1 MARSTRGNSKK
12 GTRISRTEAE
22 QFVILYNQLGTYKA
36 VADAMDRSPEAVSKW
51 VKIMQ
56 AEATLIIH

>member
-1 MARSTRGNSKK
+1 MARSTSSKSRK
-12 GTRISRTEAE
+12 GTRISRAEAE
-22 QFVILYNQLGTYKA
+22 QFVVLYNKLGTFKA

-56 AEATLIIH
+56 AEATLLIH